1 MSKKKEPAMSE
12 FKVGDWVK
20 RTDKITESIYQI
32 SSIDKDLIKCNFIKN
47 GENWR
52 LHTTKGEI
60 EFATPEEIAAG
71 HRIDK
76 PSNPRELETLE
87 KPENH
92 ISPNCKVGMFEMDKC
107 REDFQK
113 AFPIPAHWIEFDEK
127 TNRYYC
133 PYVADATASAYQ
145 SQWVVWQH
153 QQAKVEEL
161 KASHH
166 GEVIG
171 HEVHFKKIKQ
181 ERDELQTLYTQ
192 QGINMFKLQ
201 KRVDAVIIEIENM
214 YLSGAI
220 GFDTVKK
227 LEQALKGEG

>member
-1 MSKKKEPAMSE
+1 M
-12 FKVGDWVK
+12 FKVGDLVK

-76 PSNPRELETLE
+76 PSNPRELETLD

-127 TNRYYC
+127 ANRYYC
-133 PYVADATASAYQ
+133 PYVADATASTYQ
-145 SQWVVWQH
+145 SKWVVWQH

-181 ERDELQTLYTQ
+181 ERDELQTLYIQ
-192 QGINMFKLQ
+192 QGINMLKLQ
-201 KRVDAVIIEIENM
+201 KRVDKALELMQKPVIVGEPTNYVCARFKE
-214 YLSGAI
+214 
-220 GFDTVKK
+220 